1 MTDQLL
7 NVLKVA
13 LLALIYLFFAR
24 VLWAV
29 WSEVRTPAPVAGSRI
44 RSQAGAAAPKVPRG
58 TPTLVVLEPR
68 EARGVRHPVTGA
80 GATIGR
86 ESTCTIARPD
96 DTFISGVHARFE
108 MRGEALWVVDLRSTN
123 GTFVNGQRLN
133 GERALRKGDRVQTG
147 STVVELQR

>member
-7 NVLKVA
+7 GVLKIV
-13 LLALIYLFFAR
+13 LLLGLYLFFAR

-29 WSEVRTPAPVAGSRI
+29 WSEVRTPAPTTGTRI
-44 RSQAGAAAPKVPRG
+44 RSQAGAAAPKGPRG

-68 EARGVRHPVTGA
+68 EVRGVRHLLTA
-80 GATIGR
+80 TATIGR
-86 ESTCTIARPD
+86 DDSCTIPRPD
-96 DTFISGVHARFE
+96 DTYISGVHARFE
-108 MRGEALWVVDLRSTN
+108 LRGEAVWLVDLKSTN

-147 STVVELQR
+147 STVMELQR

>member
-13 LLALIYLFFAR
+13 LLALVYLFFAR

-29 WSEVRTPAPVAGSRI
+29 WSEVRTPAPAAGSRI
-44 RSQAGAAAPKVPRG
+44 RSQAGAASPKVPRG

-68 EARGVRHPVTGA
+68 EARGVRHALTGP
-80 GATIGR
+80 ATIGR
-86 ESTCTIARPD
+86 EQSCTIVRPD

-108 MRGEALWVVDLRSTN
+108 QRGDALWVVDLKSTN

-133 GERALRKGDRVQTG
+133 GERALRRGDRVQTG
-147 STVVELQR
+147 STVLELQR